1 MANNQ
6 NGKGSKKRPC
16 NNPKQARK
24 NYENIKW
31 SKDKKQK
38 RSSK

>member
-1 MANNQ
+1 MVNNQ

-16 NNPKQARK
+16 DNPKFRK

-31 SKDKKQK
+31 SKDKKPKKSCKQ
-38 RSSK
+38 